1 MHDEESAADLWAG
14 ADKGVLE
21 VFFMQW
27 IKTNLY
33 LRSVELRASD
43 DEPAEPHEA
52 RLPSACRNTTVS
64 KASDIRREVTVRS
77 CDAF

>member
-21 VFFMQW
+21 VFFIQW

-43 DEPAEPHEA
+43 DKPAEPQ
-52 RLPSACRNTTVS
+52 RGSVTVS
-64 KASDIRREVTVRS
+64 VQKHDGVEGFRH
-77 CDAF
+77 